1 MEEKH
6 PRFPLFL
13 DLAGK
18 PVVVIGGG
26 DIAHR
31 RVETLLSFGAQVTVV
46 TPEFRQ
52 SPNPGVNWKPR
63 PYQIGDLE
71 GAVLAVAATDSRSVN
86 RAVGEEARSRGI
98 PVSVADCAQECT
110 FFFPA
115 ICRAGGLVAGVVGDG
130 TDHKKTARAAQAIRK
145 CLEDLEA

>member
-31 RVETLLSFGAQVTVV
+31 RVETLLAFGAQVTVV

-52 SPNPGVNWKPR
+52 SPNPGVSWKPR
-63 PYQIGDLE
+63 PYQIGDRE
-71 GAVLAVAATDSRSVN
+71 GAVLAVAATDSRAVN

-98 PVSVADCAQECT
+98 PVSVADCAQEST

-115 ICRAGGLVAGVVGDG
+115 ICEGGGLVDGLVSRGDE
-130 TDHKKTARAAQAIRK
+130 HKAVAAMARRIRAVM
-145 CLEDLEA
+145 EEASS